1 MKGIQGQQGVQ
12 GPQGLPGAQGLQGV
26 CICSNLFF
34 SWEFDQLIWLYRSK
48 EFRELQVLQE
58 LVQLEGKVLLT
69 VTSSEMLIARS
80 VGPTGPQ
87 GIAGSQV
94 DMLVH
99 CLSTLKLI
107 NGRVFKDFKALRYT
121 TQKDHHNDVLIKKR
135 EFRVCRDHREL
146 LGRNLHM

>member
-26 CICSNLFF
+26 CICSNLF
-34 SWEFDQLIWLYRSK
+34 SPWEFCQLIWLYRSR

-58 LVQLEGKVLLT
+58 LVQLEGEVLRT
-69 VTSSEMLIARS
+69 MVPSEMLTARS

-94 DMLVH
+94 DM
-99 CLSTLKLI
+99 
-107 NGRVFKDFKALRYT
+107 
-121 TQKDHHNDVLIKKR
+121 
-135 EFRVCRDHREL
+135 
-146 LGRNLHM
+146 

>member
-26 CICSNLFF
+26 CICSNLF
-34 SWEFDQLIWLYRSK
+34 SPWEFDQLIWLYRSR

-58 LVQLEGKVLLT
+58 LVQLEGEVPHT
-69 VTSSEMLIARS
+69 MVPSEMLTARS

-94 DMLVH
+94 DM
-99 CLSTLKLI
+99 
-107 NGRVFKDFKALRYT
+107 
-121 TQKDHHNDVLIKKR
+121 
-135 EFRVCRDHREL
+135 
-146 LGRNLHM
+146 